1 MLAGEQIA
9 DRKAPPTTP
18 SFLVLQC
25 LEVRPAADDVTDS
38 VWLAFCFT
46 VEPRY
51 SQNVFSARVLVPSL
65 PGLVGCGR
73 MLSSSCQA
81 SLQN

>member
-1 MLAGEQIA
+1 MLADEQIA
-9 DRKAPPTTP
+9 DRKATP

-25 LEVRPAADDVTDS
+25 LEVRPAADDVTDG
-38 VWLAFCFT
+38 VWLPLCFT
-46 VEPRY
+46 VVARY
-51 SQNVFSARVLVPSL
+51 SQNSFSARVLVPSQ
-65 PGLVGCGR
+65 PGLVQSRR